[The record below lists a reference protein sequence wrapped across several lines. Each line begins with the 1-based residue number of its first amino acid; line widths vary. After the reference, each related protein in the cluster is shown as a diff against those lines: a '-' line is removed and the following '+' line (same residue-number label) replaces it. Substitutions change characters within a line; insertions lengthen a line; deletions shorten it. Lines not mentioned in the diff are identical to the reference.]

1 MRVSLILQ
9 KGQPEQKDV
18 AERLGEIRLNTLVR
32 FQRTQLAHVLATRTP
47 HCSRKR
53 VRLLRMA
60 PGCLMVSWLPV
71 SEDSPTQND
80 DPELR
85 KLTDANEGS
94 RNGALAALTTVREPP
109 LLMQVRQRVCWHFTL
124 PFS

>member
-1 MRVSLILQ
+1 
-9 KGQPEQKDV
+9 
-18 AERLGEIRLNTLVR
+18 
-32 FQRTQLAHVLATRTP
+32 
-47 HCSRKR
+47 
-53 VRLLRMA
+53 
-60 PGCLMVSWLPV
+60 MVSWLPV